1 MQWLWINWIGV
12 FLAAYFIGGIPTA
25 YLAARLIKGA
35 DIRLLG
41 DRNAGA
47 ANVFRNVG
55 PKAGLAVGAV
65 DIAKGAAAVILA
77 KVLLDSTNAAMISG
91 VFVVAGHNWP
101 AHLQFRGGRGAATAV
116 GVLLATIP
124 MLAIPLGLV
133 SLVIFYFT
141 KKAIIPLGF
150 FLSLLPFLAR
160 WPMDYSYPLVGY
172 SLLIPLLVGASHYLS
187 VKRLASLN
195 AGDAGVEPTL
205 PQ

>member
-1 MQWLWINWIGV
+1 MQWLWINWTGV

-55 PKAGLAVGAV
+55 RKAGFAVGVV
-65 DIAKGAAAVILA
+65 DIAKGAAAVILT
-77 KVLLDSTNAAMISG
+77 KVILDSTNAAMISG
-91 VFVVAGHNWP
+91 VLVIAGHNWP

-133 SLVIFYFT
+133 SLVVFYFT

-150 FLSLLPFLAR
+150 FLSLLPFMAW

-187 VKRLASLN
+187 IKRLGSLN
-195 AGDAGVEPTL
+195 AGVEPSL